1 MCFSIDDDDVLPFAK
16 GKVAKD
22 DVLPF
27 AKGKAAKDNDDE
39 NPWTVEALV
48 GRLDQ
53 LDKTVRQSWRRQ
65 FASGKGRPPQATG
78 QVVLPFAKGKA
89 AKDDDDDEKE
99 ETLDVE
105 AVRKRVLPRLDRL
118 KREVE
123 ENVEGNSA
131 ASADIL
137 YRAFQ
142 ESSAVAR
149 RLATLVLEL
158 HERREQLEEKQEAW
172 QSGVNDQLRT
182 LGSSAHKTQALV
194 TSWLDKAASV
204 SSATKNVLPSAK
216 DDNASLPL
224 SSSAPGHPL
233 WWDNLSNLS
242 WEEIVSKPILWCGP
256 LLVALLAH
264 FVDSRIG
271 SRVAHTLGVR
281 RPWYAKVV

>member
-1 MCFSIDDDDVLPFAK
+1 MCFSIDDVLLFAT
-16 GKVAKD
+16 
-22 DVLPF
+22 LPL
-27 AKGKAAKDNDDE
+27 ANGKAAKDDDDDDE
-39 NPWTVEALV
+39 KPWTVEALV

-53 LDKTVRQSWRRQ
+53 LDETVRQSWRR
-65 FASGKGRPPQATG
+65 PPQANG
-78 QVVLPFAKGKA
+78 QVVLPS
-89 AKDDDDDEKE
+89 AKDDNDEKE

-131 ASADIL
+131 AAASAAIL

-172 QSGVNDQLRT
+172 QSGVNDQLQT

-233 WWDNLSNLS
+233 WWDSLSNLS
-242 WEEIVSKPILWCGP
+242 WEEIVSKPMLWCGP